1 MWPFAPA
8 EVRTVMAQ
16 LDAIESEIQSVP
28 DDLAMLNDHVYNVLG
43 LIGMVRNAA
52 VDEWELSES
61 VDTLTMIIAEIDT
74 LVQQTQTVAQR
85 SAKPLS
91 VVDGLGTLGRPLY
104 LMLAELQFLS
114 GRVSDLMLAVSRIR
128 NGLAHG

>member
-43 LIGMVRNAA
+43 LIEMVRNAA

>member
-16 LDAIESEIQSVP
+16 LDAIECRIQSVP
-28 DDLAMLNDHVYNVLG
+28 DDLSMLNDHVYNVLG
-43 LIGMVRNAA
+43 LIEMVRNAA
-52 VDEWELSES
+52 AEEWEQSES

-74 LVQQTQTVAQR
+74 LVHQTQTVAQR
-85 SAKPLS
+85 AAKPLPAS
-91 VVDGLGTLGRPLY
+91 DGLGMLGRPIY

-114 GRVSDLMLAVSRIR
+114 GRVSDLMLAVASIR